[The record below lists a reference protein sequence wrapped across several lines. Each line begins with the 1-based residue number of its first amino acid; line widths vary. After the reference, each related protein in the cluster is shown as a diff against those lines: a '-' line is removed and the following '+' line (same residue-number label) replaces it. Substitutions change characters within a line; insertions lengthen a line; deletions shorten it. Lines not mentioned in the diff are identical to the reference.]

1 MKKPKQQKKVLDD
14 IEELPEEFEDD
25 GFVPDDEEPLQDEEY
40 PDLVDDDVTQGIMDG
55 DLRHFKEDL
64 PKGDGWE

>member
-1 MKKPKQQKKVLDD
+1 MEEKEVKKPKQQKKILDD

-25 GFVPDDEEPLQDEEY
+25 EFVPDDEEY